1 MKKRRTFDRIAV
13 YCGSSTRVDET
24 YLDAAWD
31 VGQALAKRG
40 ITVVYGGGNVGLMGQ
55 LAEGALAAGGE
66 VIGVITEKLK
76 SLEVGHR
83 GLSELFVTASMQS
96 RKTMMAQLA
105 DAFIA
110 LPGGWGTLEEL
121 FEAATWTQLN
131 YHVKPVGLL
140 NINDYYNGLI
150 AFLMHAETEGF
161 VRPSHAGLIEVAKD
175 LDRLLELLAT
185 VEIPKLGDWKP

>member
-1 MKKRRTFDRIAV
+1 MREFRRVAV
-13 YCGSSTRVDET
+13 YCGSSNLVDPV

-31 VGQALAKRG
+31 VGRRLAERG

-55 LAEGALAAGGE
+55 LAEGALSIGGE

-76 SLEVGHR
+76 ALEVGHR
-83 GLSELFVTASMQS
+83 GLTELFVTSSMQS

-131 YHVKPVGLL
+131 YHIKPVGVL
-140 NINDYYNGLI
+140 NVNDYYNGLV
-150 AFLMHAETEGF
+150 AFLMHAEREGF
-161 VRPSHAGLIEVAKD
+161 VRPSHAGMIKIARD
-175 LDRLLELLAT
+175 LETLLDLLAT
-185 VEIPKLGDWKP
+185 AEIPKLASWEP